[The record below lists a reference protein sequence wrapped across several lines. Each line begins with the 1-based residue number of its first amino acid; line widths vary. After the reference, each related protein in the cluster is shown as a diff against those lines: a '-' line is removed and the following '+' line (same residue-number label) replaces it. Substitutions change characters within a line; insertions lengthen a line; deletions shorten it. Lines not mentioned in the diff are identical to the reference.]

1 MNEDPNNKH
10 PERSRNA
17 YFYGS
22 LYPGVVI
29 VVVGIL
35 FILGNFGIFKNGE
48 AWGKLWPVFIIIPGL
63 FMIFRPRSK

>member
-1 MNEDPNNKH
+1 MNEDPNNKQ

-35 FILGNFGIFKNGE
+35 FILGNFGILKNGVI
-48 AWGKLWPVFIIIPGL
+48 WGKLWPVFIIIAGL
-63 FMIFRPRSK
+63 FMIFRPRRK